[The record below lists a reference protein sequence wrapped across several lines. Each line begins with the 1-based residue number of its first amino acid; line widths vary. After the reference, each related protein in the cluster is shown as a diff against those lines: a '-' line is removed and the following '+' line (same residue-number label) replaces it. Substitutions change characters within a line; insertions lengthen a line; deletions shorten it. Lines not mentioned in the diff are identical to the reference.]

1 MIYKQ
6 CENIIALI
14 LFVIFHPRMMFYDDQ
29 MHMSASLLSQVQF
42 FSIDRN
48 GQRQTSHSKC
58 KLFTDS
64 IKIHKPYIY

>member
-6 CENIIALI
+6 CENIITLI
-14 LFVIFHPRMMFYDDQ
+14 LFLIFHPRMMFYDDQ

-48 GQRQTSHSKC
+48 GQG
-58 KLFTDS
+58 
-64 IKIHKPYIY
+64 KPAIQNVNCLLIV